1 MNEAIIDI
9 AALSFSYAARTIL
22 EDVNLTVFKNDAICL
37 VGPNG
42 GGKTTLVK
50 LILGLLT
57 PDSGAIKVLGKT
69 PCAVSRQIGY
79 VPQHASYD
87 PKFPISVLDVVLMG
101 RLRRD
106 LFFRHGA
113 KDRERARA
121 VLAEVGLADYAA
133 RPFAAL
139 SGGQRQRALIAR
151 ALAGDGEMLILDEP
165 TASIDQE
172 ATEHLYELL
181 HSFSG
186 KLTMMMVTHDLGVV
200 SSLFTRVACVN
211 RWVAT
216 HPTSELSGK
225 MLAEMY
231 GDDALLIHHD
241 HCCGGGHA

>member
-1 MNEAIIDI
+1 MNDAIIDI
-9 AALSFSYAARTIL
+9 AGLTFAYAARTIL
-22 EDVNLTVFKNDAICL
+22 EDVNLTVFRNDALCL

-57 PDSGAIKVLGKT
+57 PDSGTIKVLGQA
-69 PCAVSRQIGY
+69 PHEVSGKIGY

-87 PKFPISVLDVVLMG
+87 AKFPISVLDVVLMG
-101 RLRRD
+101 RLRPN
-106 LFFRHGA
+106 LFFRHGG

-121 VLAEVGLADYAA
+121 ALAEVGLADCAA

-139 SGGQRQRALIAR
+139 SGGQRQRVLIAR
-151 ALAGDGEMLILDEP
+151 ALAGDGEILILDEP
-165 TASIDQE
+165 AASIDQE

-181 HSFSG
+181 RSFSG
-186 KLTMMMVTHDLGVV
+186 SLTILMVTHDLGVV
-200 SSLFTRVACVN
+200 SSLFTRVACIN
-211 RWVAT
+211 RRVAT

-231 GDDALLIHHD
+231 GDDALLIRHD
-241 HCCGGGHA
+241 HCCEGGHA

>member
-1 MNEAIIDI
+1 MNEAVIDMVG
-9 AALSFSYAARTIL
+9 LSFSHAASTIL
-22 EDVNLTVFKNDAICL
+22 DGVNLTIFKNDAICL

-50 LILGLLT
+50 LILGLLK
-57 PDSGAIKVLGKT
+57 PDSGTIRVFGKA
-69 PCAVSRQIGY
+69 PCEVSSKIGY

-101 RLRRD
+101 RLRPA
-106 LFFRHGA
+106 LFFRYGQ
-113 KDRERARA
+113 KERERARTA
-121 VLAEVGLADYAA
+121 LAKVGLDDCAA

-139 SGGQRQRALIAR
+139 SGGQRQRVLIAR
-151 ALAGDGEMLILDEP
+151 ALAGDGEILILDEP
-165 TASIDQE
+165 TANIDQE
-172 ATEHLYELL
+172 TTERLYELL
-181 HSFSG
+181 RSCTGS
-186 KLTMMMVTHDLGVV
+186 LTIIMVTHDLGVV

-211 RWVAT
+211 RRVAT
-216 HPTSELSGK
+216 HPTSELTGK

>member
-1 MNEAIIDI
+1 MNDAIIDM
-9 AALSFSYAARTIL
+9 AGLSFSYAATTIL
-22 EDVNLTVFKNDAICL
+22 DSVDLTIFRNDTICL

-57 PDSGAIKVLGKT
+57 PDYGTIKVLGKA
-69 PCAVSRQIGY
+69 PCEASGKIGY

-101 RLRRD
+101 RLRPT
-106 LFFRHGA
+106 LFFRHGQ
-113 KDRERARA
+113 KERERARA
-121 VLAEVGLADYAA
+121 ALAEVGLADYAV

-139 SGGQRQRALIAR
+139 SGGQRQRVLIAR
-151 ALAGDGEMLILDEP
+151 ALVGNSEILILDEP
-165 TASIDQE
+165 TANIDQE
-172 ATEHLYELL
+172 TTERLYELL
-181 HSFSG
+181 RNWTG
-186 KLTMMMVTHDLGVV
+186 KLTILMVTHDLGVV
-200 SSLFTRVACVN
+200 PSLFTRVACVN

-216 HPTSELSGK
+216 HPTSELTGK

>member
-1 MNEAIIDI
+1 MAG
-9 AALSFSYAARTIL
+9 LSFSYAATAILDSIDLTI
-22 EDVNLTVFKNDAICL
+22 FKNDAICL

-42 GGKTTLVK
+42 GGKTTLIK

-57 PDSGAIKVLGKT
+57 PDSGTIKVLGKT
-69 PCAVSRQIGY
+69 PSEVSGKIGY

-101 RLRRD
+101 RLRPT
-106 LFFRHGA
+106 LFFRHGRQE
-113 KDRERARA
+113 RERARA
-121 VLAEVGLADYAA
+121 ALAEVGLADYAG

-139 SGGQRQRALIAR
+139 SGGQRQRVLIAR
-151 ALAGDGEMLILDEP
+151 ALTGDGEILILDEP

-172 ATEHLYELL
+172 ATAHLYKLL
-181 HSFSG
+181 HSWTG
-186 KLTMMMVTHDLGVV
+186 KLTLLMVTHDLGVV

-211 RWVAT
+211 RRVAT
-216 HPTSELSGK
+216 HPTSELTGK